1 MSGCVSLDDSELTE
15 QVRGTGRERQKI
27 RRESKPRSLSY
38 KKVAADT
45 GGGEGRKR
53 PDEERWISGV
63 HGCQTPESQCA
74 SSQWHRIIASFSGGR
89 EEKKNI
95 WGNRRCSGVDGGRK
109 FNPWTCWDTEEQSS
123 GEAFATSRTSAGC
136 RITCQESALSLMTN
150 SFCGGCASPAVQHP
164 NWAK

>member
-1 MSGCVSLDDSELTE
+1 M
-15 QVRGTGRERQKI
+15 RQKI
-27 RRESKPRSLSY
+27 PRESKPRSLGY

-45 GGGEGRKR
+45 DAGEGRKR

-74 SSQWHRIIASFSGGR
+74 SSQWHRIIASFSGGPGG
-89 EEKKNI
+89 KKKYI
-95 WGNRRCSGVDGGRK
+95 TRGTGDAAPPVSGVDGGRK
-109 FNPWTCWDTEEQSS
+109 FNPWTCWDTEELSS

-150 SFCGGCASPAVQHP
+150 SFCGGCIPSSPAP
-164 NWAK
+164 KLG